1 MQIQKTDLEN
11 IVNLLKTGT
20 WQMNAEQ
27 SLSLVDLIMRVES
40 WIKLINDAQVEK
52 SVEEKE

>member
-1 MQIQKTDLEN
+1 MQIQKSDLEN

-52 SVEEKE
+52 SVEEKK

>member
-52 SVEEKE
+52 SVEEKK